1 MSASVSTQAT
11 TERTFFQSNLQAPDL
26 GAFVDPFKKAFEAY
40 RLVFLSEDGKKDTS
54 VSLN

>member
-11 TERTFFQSNLQAPDL
+11 TERTFFQNNLQAPDL

-40 RLVFLSEDGKKDTS
+40 RLVFLSDDGKDT
-54 VSLN
+54 VGTGRK

>member
-11 TERTFFQSNLQAPDL
+11 TERTIFQSNLQAPDL